1 MIPDFELLEEIEN
14 QLQPESQQ
22 ADCILFDLCSFIHYR
37 NFSVRYT
44 LHYNALVIDDFV
56 ISVMK
61 CLQILC
67 VGSLTLDWQGWMRLL
82 SVWISSREQK
92 RTLLL
97 SLTSRQKKNFA
108 ICLRYY
114 WLSDFVCFVFSRGKK
129 YDRLNIV
136 LLTDLNIKASSDQLD
151 IIIENLKKDDITL
164 QFL

>member
-22 ADCILFDLCSFIHYR
+22 ADCIPFDLCSFIHYR
-37 NFSVRYT
+37 NFSMRYT

-56 ISVMK
+56 ISAMK

-92 RTLLL
+92 RTLLF
-97 SLTSRQKKNFA
+97 SLTTQQKNFA

-114 WLSDFVCFVFSRGKK
+114 WLTQWFWGFFFSRGKK